1 MGEVYRARDTRLGR
15 EVAVK
20 VLPAA
25 SAADPQWRARF
36 EREARAASALN
47 HPNIV
52 TLHDIGTEGDTF
64 YIAMEL
70 VEGQTLRELL
80 RPGPLPRKKLLELAV
95 PIAEG
100 LAQAHEAGI
109 VHRDLKPE
117 NVMVSRDGRVKILD
131 FGLSK
136 IVEPPP
142 EDVSEAPTLG
152 ERATRTGMVLG
163 TVGYMSPEQAGGEVV
178 DFRSDQFSFGAIVYE
193 MATGHRAFQGA
204 TAAETLAALLRD
216 EPPSLEQAGVNVPEG
231 LRWIVERCLEKH
243 REGRYGS
250 TRDLAFDL
258 RLLRDRSSGISRIS
272 GTGSLTGVPR
282 RTRFRRALG
291 VAGALALA
299 MATFVA
305 GLLLSGRSAARP
317 PAFERLTF
325 RRGTIWSARFAPDG
339 QTVIY
344 SASWEGHP
352 VELFE
357 ARAGSTE
364 SRPLGLGAANVLS
377 ISSTGEMALSLDPG
391 FFLPFAQ
398 PGTLARAPLTGGA
411 PRELVR
417 DVVSADWMPDG
428 REFVFSRTVGGGRE
442 RLELSSGRMLY
453 ETPGEEVIGSI
464 RVSPDGRRF
473 AFFEYGE
480 TANVV
485 TLSLQGERRVLSSG
499 WDVSSFGL
507 AWAPSGREV
516 WFTAGRGEGTALHA
530 VDLSGHDRLIAR
542 VPGGLELLDVFRDGR
557 ALLAHVQKRVGL
569 VYVPPGSGRERDL
582 SWRDHSFL
590 GDLAPDGGT
599 VAFQE
604 SSPTGGQ
611 SLYLR
616 RTDGSPAVHLAD
628 GVDCCEAELSP
639 DGQWV
644 LSTSAPPGGQLL
656 LLPTGP
662 GPTRRLPLNKD
673 GCGSARWLPDQSKVV
688 FLGDEPGRSTAPY
701 AAYVEDLASGAIRR
715 LVSGLAYSGLAVA
728 PDGRSVALVRA
739 DGGLALY
746 AIDGSGSRVVAR
758 KFEGTLIDW
767 SSDGRFLYSYRQG
780 EVPGKVYRTEIKTG
794 TSTVWKELI
803 PADPA
808 GIWRVNPVRVTP
820 DGRSYAYTYVRQLS
834 DLYVYEGLR

>member
-20 VLPAA
+20 ILPAA
-25 SAADPQWRARF
+25 AAADSQWRERF

-52 TLHDIGTEGDTF
+52 TVHDVGTEGSTF

-80 RPGPLPRKKLLELAV
+80 RPGPLPRKKLLEAAAQ
-95 PIAEG
+95 IAEG

-109 VHRDLKPE
+109 VHRDLKPD
-117 NVMVSRDGRVKILD
+117 NVMVSREGRVKILD

-136 IVEPPP
+136 LVEPPA
-142 EDVSEAPTLG
+142 EVLSEAPTLG
-152 ERATRTGMVLG
+152 ERATRPGMVLG
-163 TVGYMSPEQAGGEVV
+163 TVGYMSPEQASGQPA
-178 DFRSDQFSFGAIVYE
+178 DFRSDQFSFGAILYE
-193 MATGHRAFQGA
+193 MATGRRAFQGA
-204 TAAETLAALLRD
+204 TAVETLAAVLRD
-216 EPPSLEQAGVNVPEG
+216 EPPSLEEAGANVPEG
-231 LRWIVERCLEKH
+231 LRWIVERCLEKD
-243 REGRYGS
+243 RGKRYGS
-250 TRDLAFDL
+250 TQDLAFDL
-258 RLLRDRSSGISRIS
+258 RLLRERTSISRVA
-272 GTGSLTGVPR
+272 GPGSLAGLR
-282 RTRFRRALG
+282 RRPRFRRVLG
-291 VAGALALA
+291 AAGGLAFGA
-299 MATFVA
+299 ATFVV
-305 GLLLSGRSAARP
+305 GVLVSGRAAPTP
-317 PAFERLTF
+317 PIFERLTF

-344 SASWEGHP
+344 SASWEGQP

-357 ARAGSTE
+357 ARVRSTE
-364 SRPLGLGAANVLS
+364 SRPLDLGPANVLS
-377 ISSTGEMALSLDPG
+377 ISSAGDMALSLDPQ
-391 FFLPFAQ
+391 FLAPFAQ
-398 PGTLARAPLTGGA
+398 PGTLARAPLAGGA
-411 PRELVR
+411 PRELAR
-417 DVVSADWMPDG
+417 DVLSADWMPGG
-428 REFVFSRTVGGGRE
+428 REIVFSRTVGGGRE
-442 RLELSSGRMLY
+442 RLELSSGRVLY
-453 ETPGEEVIGSI
+453 ETPGEEAIGSL
-464 RVSPDGRRF
+464 RVSPDGRRL

-499 WDVSSFGL
+499 WGVPSVGL

-516 WFTAGRGEGTALHA
+516 WFTGAKGNEGATLHA
-530 VDLSGHDRLIAR
+530 VDLSGRERVIAE
-542 VPGGLELLDVFRDGR
+542 VPGGLELLDVLRDGR

-569 VYVPPGSGRERDL
+569 VYLPAGAGRERDL

-590 GDLAPDGGT
+590 GDLAPDGGE

-616 RTDGSPAVHLAD
+616 RTDGSPAVRLAD

-644 LSTSAPPGGQLL
+644 LATSPPPAGQLL

-673 GCGSARWLPDQSKVV
+673 GCGSARWLPDQSRIVC
-688 FLGDEPGRSTAPY
+688 LGDEPGRSTAPY
-701 AAYVEDLASGAIRR
+701 AAYVQDLASGAIRR

-767 SSDGRFLYSYRQG
+767 SSDRRFLYSYRQG